1 MKEHN
6 RLPFFGLGFVVPYWK
21 QYRGLAV
28 AMVLCGL
35 LGSVTDAMF
44 PLFQR
49 YAVNHFVGGKTLDTM
64 GIFFAAYLV
73 TLLLRALLNGSSAY
87 LTNKMEVSLDF
98 SIRRDVFAHLQEL
111 SLSYYNQNGVGY
123 IHARV
128 ISDVDRIG
136 GLCSWMLMN
145 LIWEGSYLLYIIVI
159 MLTICPPLGALLLL
173 LMPIEAVFCFYFQH
187 RLTRLGRQVREAN
200 SKVTADYNEGITGAR
215 TIKTLVAER
224 EMERRFDADAGEM
237 YRTSVHMGRYR
248 GGLRA
253 VIDLTANLGLA
264 LILWRGGGMALNG
277 ALAIGTL
284 SAFTV
289 YAINMTGSVQEVA
302 EVLESLI
309 NAQVNIERVHTL
321 LSQQPDVVDTPEVIA
336 RYGTSLQPKR
346 ENWEPLWG
354 DVEFRDV
361 TFHYPDGE
369 EIILSHFDLKVPQGA
384 SVAIVG
390 ETGAGK
396 STLVN
401 LVCRFFEP
409 TEGAVLIDGRDA
421 RERSQLWLHSSIG
434 YVLQTPHL
442 FSGTVLENL
451 RYGNP
456 EATMEEIE
464 LACRRVCADQV
475 IARMEHGYDSQVG
488 EGGEML
494 STGEKQL
501 LSFARAI
508 LSDPRILIL
517 DEATSSV
524 DTLTEQIIQ
533 QAISEVTRGRT
544 SFIIAHRLST
554 IRGAD
559 TILMVKDGQIVER
572 GRHSELMKRRGAYFR
587 LYMRQFERETAD
599 RLLDKE

>member
-1 MKEHN
+1 MKN
-6 RLPFFGLGFVVPYWK
+6 KNLGPFALKFVLPYVK
-21 QYRGLAV
+21 KYRSIAIPMMLA
-28 AMVLCGL
+28 GL
-35 LGSVTDAMF
+35 LGSVTDAVF

-49 YAVNHFVGGKTLDTM
+49 YAVDHFVALETLDTLAVFVFSYAL
-64 GIFFAAYLV
+64 I
-73 TLLLRALLNGSSAY
+73 LLLRAMLNGYSAF
-87 LTNKMEVSLDF
+87 LATKMEVSMDYAV
-98 SIRRDVFAHLQEL
+98 RRDAFDHLQRL

-136 GLCSWMLMN
+136 ALCSWTLMS
-145 LIWEGSYLLYIIVI
+145 LIWEGSYLLYIVII
-159 MLTICPPLGALLLL
+159 MLLICWPLGLLMFL
-173 LMPIEAVFCFYFQH
+173 LMPIEAAFCFYFQH
-187 RLTRLGRQVREAN
+187 HLTAEGRKVREAN
-200 SKVTADYNEGITGAR
+200 GHITADYNEGITGAK
-215 TIKTLVAER
+215 TIKTLVAEKR
-224 EMERRFDADAGEM
+224 MEEAFRHDTEHM
-237 YRTSVHMGRYR
+237 YRAACKMGRYR

-253 VIDLTANLGLA
+253 VIDLTANIGLA
-264 LILWRGGGMALNG
+264 LVLWRGGTLSLNG
-277 ALAIGTL
+277 TLILGTL

-289 YAINMTGSVQEVA
+289 YAINMTGSVQAVA

-309 NAQVNIERVHTL
+309 NAQVNIERVNTL
-321 LSQQPDVVDTPEVIA
+321 LTTQPDVVDSPEVVE
-336 RYGTSLQPKR
+336 RYGDSLHPKR
-346 ENWEPLWG
+346 ENWEPLHG
-354 DVEFRDV
+354 EVEFRDV

-369 EIILSHFDLKVPQGA
+369 EIILSHFDLKVPQGT

-421 RERSQLWLHSSIG
+421 RQRSQLWLHSNIG

-456 EATMEEIE
+456 NATMEEIE
-464 LACRRVCADQV
+464 LACKRVCADQV
-475 IARMEHGYDSQVG
+475 IARMEKGYESQVG

-508 LSDPRILIL
+508 LADPRILVL

-524 DTLTEQIIQ
+524 DTLTEQVIQ
-533 QAISEVTRGRT
+533 DAIEEVTRGRT

-559 TILMVKDGQIVER
+559 VILMVKDGKIVER
-572 GRHSELMKRRGAYFR
+572 GTHPQLMKQRGAYFQ

-599 RLLDKE
+599 NLLGQ

>member
-1 MKEHN
+1 M
-6 RLPFFGLGFVVPYWK
+6 
-21 QYRGLAV
+21 
-28 AMVLCGL
+28 
-35 LGSVTDAMF
+35 
-44 PLFQR
+44 
-49 YAVNHFVGGKTLDTM
+49 
-64 GIFFAAYLV
+64 
-73 TLLLRALLNGSSAY
+73 
-87 LTNKMEVSLDF
+87 
-98 SIRRDVFAHLQEL
+98 
-111 SLSYYNQNGVGY
+111 
-123 IHARV
+123 
-128 ISDVDRIG
+128 
-136 GLCSWMLMN
+136 
-145 LIWEGSYLLYIIVI
+145 
-159 MLTICPPLGALLLL
+159 
-173 LMPIEAVFCFYFQH
+173 
-187 RLTRLGRQVREAN
+187 
-200 SKVTADYNEGITGAR
+200 
-215 TIKTLVAER
+215 
-224 EMERRFDADAGEM
+224 
-237 YRTSVHMGRYR
+237 
-248 GGLRA
+248 
-253 VIDLTANLGLA
+253 IDLTANLGLA

-309 NAQVNIERVHTL
+309 NVQVNIERVHTL

>member
-1 MKEHN
+1 MKKN
-6 RLPFFGLGFVVPYWK
+6 TNGIFGLGFVVPYMK
-21 QYRGLAV
+21 RYRF
-28 AMVLCGL
+28 MVLPMVLTGL
-35 LGSVTDAMF
+35 LGSVTDAVF

-49 YAVNHFVGGKTLDTM
+49 YAVDHFVVAHTLNHLPLFILLYT
-64 GIFFAAYLV
+64 L
-73 TLLLRALLNGSSAY
+73 TLLLRAGLNGFTAY
-87 LTNKMEVSLDF
+87 LCCKLEVTMGYAV
-98 SIRRDVFAHLQEL
+98 RRDAFNHLQDL

-136 GLCSWMLMN
+136 ALCSWTLMT
-145 LIWEGSYLLYIIVI
+145 LVWEGSYLLYIIAI
-159 MLTICPPLGALLLL
+159 MLVVCWPLGLLILI
-173 LMPIEAVFCFYFQH
+173 LMPIEAACCFYFQH
-187 RLTRLGRQVREAN
+187 HLTAAGRDVREAN
-200 SKVTADYNEGITGAR
+200 SRITADYNEGITGAK
-215 TIKTLVAER
+215 TIKTLVAEERMESDFRRDTR
-224 EMERRFDADAGEM
+224 EMFKAANK
-237 YRTSVHMGRYR
+237 MGRYR

-253 VIDLTANLGLA
+253 VIDMTANIGLA
-264 LILWRGGGMALNG
+264 MVLWRGGALALNG
-277 ALAIGTL
+277 TLALGTL

-289 YAINMTGSVQEVA
+289 YAIYMTGSVQAVA
-302 EVLESLI
+302 EVLENLI
-309 NAQVNIERVHTL
+309 NAQVNIERVHNLMTT
-321 LSQQPDVVDTPEVIA
+321 QPDVVDTPEVIEK
-336 RYGTSLQPKR
+336 YGTSLQPKR
-346 ENWEPLWG
+346 ENWEPLNG
-354 DVEFRDV
+354 EVEFRDV

-369 EIILSHFDLKVPQGA
+369 EIILSHFNLTVPQGT

-421 RERSQLWLHSSIG
+421 RERSQLWLHSNIG

-442 FSGTVLENL
+442 FSGTVLDNL
-451 RYGNP
+451 RYGRP
-456 EATMEEIE
+456 DATMEEIE
-464 LACRRVCADQV
+464 LACKRVCADQV
-475 IARMEHGYDSQVG
+475 IARMEHGYESQVG

-508 LSDPRILIL
+508 LADPRILVL

-533 QAISEVTRGRT
+533 DAISEVTKGRT

-559 TILMVKDGQIVER
+559 VILMVKDGKIVER
-572 GRHSELMKRRGAYFR
+572 GRHGELMRRKGAYYH
-587 LYMRQFERETAD
+587 LYMRQFEQETAES
-599 RLLDKE
+599 LLT